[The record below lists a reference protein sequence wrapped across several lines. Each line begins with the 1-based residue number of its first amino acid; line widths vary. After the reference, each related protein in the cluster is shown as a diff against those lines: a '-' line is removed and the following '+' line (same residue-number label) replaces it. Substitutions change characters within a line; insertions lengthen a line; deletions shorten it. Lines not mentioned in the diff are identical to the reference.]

1 MRTQLS
7 VSTLALVVGVAVSG
21 TVRAQPPSF
30 PGLGQQCQLGGPPPN
45 ISFDTPTAS
54 IANSFN
60 YIVEVAN
67 SQIGVFERTGVRR
80 WYNHLGGGP
89 APGFGCVTNVD
100 SFFGQNPLGLGATRI
115 VDTKVLRDRIY
126 GRFCVIGMQQDSA
139 FATGSQ
145 GLFVAWSNTANPLPN
160 GAGCS
165 GGGWRIWRTPVPT
178 LPGSTYQPDFNG
190 MGQTETHIIYS
201 GILQPVSNPAAPS
214 YTFYR
219 YFRKT
224 DLNAGPGV
232 LPYRDIVV
240 QRPTSEF
247 AHAADSFDGGT
258 NMYLAAALV
267 NANALRVTVVNLGND
282 TEVNTTVPVAPF
294 AAANGQAPQLGG
306 TSLDTIDGR
315 MQGAVLRNNQLYCC
329 HTIALFDGPGGAS
342 RNVVRWYQI
351 ALNTWPLVG
360 ATPQVVQSG
369 EIDFGWP
376 INTFMPSIAVN
387 EANTVIVAYS
397 RSSSTERPSVAWS
410 GRRSFDP
417 LNTLPLGG
425 VVKNSTQSY
434 TTSNGTGGNPNIHRW
449 GDWTSVVLDNGF
461 FGGFLVCGPW
471 AEYGGAT
478 YGGTSCNTSQLNH
491 WETWIGAVRPGQANQ
506 ITYGTGFPGT
516 QGAIP
521 TIGVGNWPR
530 IGWTPSVTISNTA
543 QVATAGIGLV
553 SLSAVPA
560 PGLPSPFGATL
571 WVDPSQ
577 MVSVTLALDP
587 VSGQFALPMPTS
599 PVFVGASLFLQG
611 AVLDP
616 GAAQG
621 FSATA
626 GLQVLIG
633 I

>member
-1 MRTQLS
+1 MYLRALS
-7 VSTLALVVGVAVSG
+7 LPCLVLATGLATSG
-21 TVRAQPPSF
+21 ISRAQVAF
-30 PGLGQQCQLGGPPPN
+30 NGLEQQCQLGGVPPT

-60 YIVEVAN
+60 WIVEVAN
-67 SQIGVFERTGVRR
+67 SQIGVFQRTGQRT
-80 WYNHLGGGP
+80 WYNHLGGIP
-89 APGFGCVTNVD
+89 APGFGCATNTD

-115 VDTKVLRDRIY
+115 VDTKVLRDRDY
-126 GRFCVIGMQQDSA
+126 GRFCVIGMQQDSG

-145 GLFVAWSNTANPLPN
+145 GLFVAWSNTDNPLPN
-160 GAGCS
+160 GASCN
-165 GGGWRIWRTPVPT
+165 GGGWHIWRTPAPI

-190 MGQTETHIIYS
+190 MGQTAFHVIYS

-232 LPYRDIVV
+232 LPYRDIIV

-294 AAANGQAPQLGG
+294 APATGQAPQLGG
-306 TSLDTIDGR
+306 TFLDTIDGR

-329 HTIALFDGPGGAS
+329 HTVARFDGPGGAA

-376 INTFMPSIAVN
+376 VNTFMPSISVN
-387 EANTVIVAYS
+387 AANTVMVSYS
-397 RSSSTERPSVAWS
+397 RSSPTERPSVAWS
-410 GRRSFDP
+410 ARRSFDP
-417 LNTLPLGG
+417 IGTLPLSNI
-425 VVKNSTQSY
+425 VRNSTQSY
-434 TTSNGTGGNPNIHRW
+434 TTSNGTGGNPNVHRW
-449 GDWTSVVLDNGF
+449 GDWTSVVLDEAQF
-461 FGGFLVCGPW
+461 QGFLVCGPY
-471 AEYGGAT
+471 ADFGGAI
-478 YGGTSCNTSQLNH
+478 YNGISCNTSQANH
-491 WETWIGAVRPGQANQ
+491 WRTWVAGVNPNQQAQ
-506 ITYGTGFPGT
+506 LIYGTGFPGT
-516 QGAIP
+516 QGVVPAIS
-521 TIGVGNWPR
+521 VGQWPR
-530 IGWTPSVTISNTA
+530 IGWTPEVRVTNSS
-543 QVATAGIGLV
+543 QVATVGFGLI
-553 SLSAVPA
+553 SLAAVPA
-560 PGLPSPFGATL
+560 PGIPTPFGGAL
-571 WVDPSQ
+571 WVDPAQ
-577 MVSVTLALDP
+577 MVTEAFVMDP
-587 VSGQFALPMPTS
+587 TSGQFLLPMPTS
-599 PVFVGASLFLQG
+599 VAFVGASFFLQG
-611 AVLDP
+611 AVLDA
-616 GAAQG
+616 GAALG
-621 FSATA
+621 WSSTP

-633 I
+633 L